1 MPEAADADHADFFT
15 RPDVPVAQ
23 RRVCRD
29 PGAQQRRDG
38 GQLRFGMGYPQHVV
52 FFDHDLL
59 GIAAQSVARRVL
71 GRAVIGQH
79 HVVAVVFQPLSALF
93 ALLAAIDHA
102 ADAHQIADGVARDG
116 VADRGHPTHNFMPR
130 HAGIERSRPF
140 RTRLVE
146 IGVADAAVSDGDL
159 YILWPRLAAGD
170 GH

>member
-1 MPEAADADHADFFT
+1 M
-15 RPDVPVAQ
+15 
-23 RRVCRD
+23 
-29 PGAQQRRDG
+29 
-38 GQLRFGMGYPQHVV
+38 
-52 FFDHDLL
+52 
-59 GIAAQSVARRVL
+59 
-71 GRAVIGQH
+71 
-79 HVVAVVFQPLSALF
+79 VAVVFQPLSALF
-93 ALLAAIDHA
+93 ALLTAIDHT

-130 HAGIERSRPF
+130 HAGIQRSRPF